1 MKVCVTLV
9 GVCRPSFSQIK
20 SNIEANILYFTK
32 TYPLHTFD
40 FIVLTYKNTFHEEL
54 YEYTKSNNITCIL
67 LEQITNFIFPVNNKH
82 PNIYRLFYSMN
93 EVMNSVSKDVD
104 CVIRVRLDA
113 EVLNLELTKP
123 EENTYY
129 GLKECVKRVAD
140 NIGYGT
146 YKTMMNI
153 WKHENCLTKGSG
165 AEEVL
170 YYVLKKNNYRI
181 NDIKFHYKLYQSDS
195 DTFDGV
201 RQWSKRSREWIY
213 DGKNYI
219 LRDL

>member
-20 SNIEANILYFTK
+20 SNIEANILYFTN
-32 TYPLHTFD
+32 TYPEHTFD
-40 FIVLTYKNTFHEEL
+40 FIVLTYKNAFHKEF
-54 YEYTKSNNITCIL
+54 YEYTKSNNIKCIL
-67 LEQITNFIFPVNNKH
+67 LEEITHFIFPVKIKS

-93 EVMNSVSKDVD
+93 RVMSFVSKDVD
-104 CVIRVRLDA
+104 CVVRVRLDA
-113 EVLNLELTKP
+113 EVLHLELIKP
-123 EENTYY
+123 EENNYY
-129 GLKECVKRVAD
+129 GLKECVTGVAD

-146 YKTMMNI
+146 YKTMLNT

-165 AEEVL
+165 AEGVL
-170 YYVLKKNNYRI
+170 YSVLKKYNYRI

-201 RQWSKRSREWIY
+201 KQWSKRSREWIY
-213 DGKNYI
+213 D
-219 LRDL
+219 